1 MRIVLV
7 SPEYTGV
14 TRAGGIGT
22 VTSIVA
28 SGLAR
33 RGHDTHVITRGA
45 PGSRRDGEVGVIA
58 VRHRWVPNRVAFELL
73 ARRRIAAAAVALG
86 PDVVQASEWKADAWW
101 LARRHRVPVV
111 TRLDTPTYL
120 VELLNRGAV
129 NPKGGLLR
137 RMERDQT
144 RSSASVIAPS
154 ASLAERVSIDW
165 RLGPDRVEVIPNP
178 VDVARIREMGATT
191 PTVELPARFVAFF
204 GRIEPR
210 KGVGVLGTALPAV
223 LAAHPEVHVMMI
235 GADPGVD
242 AGRFMEGVH
251 RDVARVRD
259 RVHFVGELSRAQA
272 LAIVA
277 RAAVVALPSLWE
289 NFGYTCL
296 EAMALGRPVV
306 ATRTGGFLEIVEEG
320 RSGWLVPPGDA
331 AVLANRLTSVL
342 GDASL
347 LERVGQGAR
356 RRAEDFDIE
365 PITDRLVDLY
375 ERVVAAHSTRT
386 RVRWSK
392 RRQPHAAGTR
402 LR

>member
-7 SPEYTGV
+7 SPEYPGV

-28 SGLAR
+28 SALAR
-33 RGHDTHVITRGA
+33 RGHETQVITRGE
-45 PGSRRDGEVGVIA
+45 PGSGRDGEVGVVA
-58 VRHRWVPNRVAFELL
+58 VRHRWVPNRVASELL
-73 ARRRIAAAAVALG
+73 ARWRIAAAALALG
-86 PDVVQASEWKADAWW
+86 PDIVQASEWKADAWW

-129 NPKGGLLR
+129 DPNSGLLR

-154 ASLAERVSIDW
+154 AALAERVSADW
-165 RLGPDRVEVIPNP
+165 SLGPDRVEVIPNP
-178 VDVARIREMGATT
+178 VDVARIREMAATA
-191 PTVELPARFVAFF
+191 PTVELPARFVAFS
-204 GRIEPR
+204 GRMEPR
-210 KGVGVLGTALPAV
+210 KGVGVLATALPAI
-223 LAAHPEVHVMMI
+223 LTAHPEVHVMMI

-242 AGRFMEGVH
+242 AGRFMEGVQ
-251 RDVARVRD
+251 RDLARVRD
-259 RVHFVGELSRAQA
+259 RVHFVGELSRPQA
-272 LAIVA
+272 LAVVA
-277 RAAVVALPSLWE
+277 RAVIVALPSLWE

-306 ATRTGGFLEIVEEG
+306 ATRTGGFTGIVEDG
-320 RSGWLVPPGDA
+320 RSGWLVPAGDTRG
-331 AVLANRLTSVL
+331 LADRLTSVL
-342 GDASL
+342 ADASL
-347 LERVGQGAR
+347 LERVGEGAR
-356 RRAEDFDIE
+356 RRAKDFDVD

-375 ERVVAAHSTRT
+375 ERVAAAHGTRT
-386 RVRWSK
+386 RVRRRK
-392 RRQPHAAGTR
+392 RRQADATGTR

>member
-7 SPEYTGV
+7 SPEYLGV

-33 RGHDTHVITRGA
+33 RGHETHVITRGE
-45 PGSRRDGEVGVIA
+45 PGWRRDGEVEVMA
-58 VRHRWVPNRVAFELL
+58 VRHRSVPNRVAFEFL
-73 ARRRIAAAAVALG
+73 ARRRIAAAALALG
-86 PDVVQASEWKADAWW
+86 PDVVQASEWNADAWW

-129 NPKGGLLR
+129 DPKSGLLR

-154 ASLAERVSIDW
+154 ASLAERVSTDW
-165 RLGPDRVEVIPNP
+165 SLGPDRVEVIPNP

-191 PTVELPARFVAFF
+191 PTVQLPARFVAFF
-204 GRIEPR
+204 GRMEPR

-223 LAAHPEVHVMMI
+223 LTAHPEVHVMMI

-242 AGRFMEGVH
+242 AGRFMEGVQ

-277 RAAVVALPSLWE
+277 RAAIVALPSLWE

-296 EAMALGRPVV
+296 EAMALGRAVV
-306 ATRTGGFLEIVEEG
+306 ATHTGGLAGIVDDE

-331 AVLANRLTSVL
+331 RGLAERLTSVL
-342 GDASL
+342 ADTSL
-347 LERVGQGAR
+347 LERVGEGAR
-356 RRAEDFDIE
+356 RRAEDFDVE

-375 ERVVAAHSTRT
+375 EQVIAAHGTRT
-386 RVRWSK
+386 RVRRRK
-392 RRQPHAAGTR
+392 RRQPYAAGTR